1 MKSRTAPAPSNRT
14 RRRLAWLPGVFVLLS
29 VALPAQAWGP
39 LGHRLVAR
47 MAEQD
52 LSPAARAEAA
62 RLLQGEAEPSLAG
75 IATWADNLRGSDPGL
90 GKRSAPWHYVNIGEA
105 GCRYERQAHCPD
117 GGCVNEALEVQTRIL
132 ADRGRSDAE
141 RLQALKFVVH
151 LVGDAHQPLH
161 AGHRHDRGGNDYQL
175 NYRGKGTNLHSLWD
189 SGMLRT
195 RKLDEDAWIERLRA
209 LPAPDV
215 ESIGRPPRE
224 GFPVAWVEQSCRASL
239 APGVYPKGHVVDDS
253 YVEAHLPVQEAQLR
267 LGAARLAEVLDAAL
281 GGPR

>member
-1 MKSRTAPAPSNRT
+1 
-14 RRRLAWLPGVFVLLS
+14 L
-29 VALPAQAWGP
+29 
-39 LGHRLVAR
+39 
-47 MAEQD
+47 
-52 LSPAARAEAA
+52 
-62 RLLQGEAEPSLAG
+62 LLQGEAEPSVAG

-105 GCRYERQAHCPD
+105 GCRYESQAHCPD

-215 ESIGRPPRE
+215 ESIGRPRSEEHTSELQSRE
-224 GFPVAWVEQSCRASL
+224 NLVCRL
-239 APGVYPKGHVVDDS
+239 LLEKKKKKEIKKGKQRS
-253 YVEAHLPVQEAQLR
+253 
-267 LGAARLAEVLDAAL
+267 G
-281 GGPR
+281 